1 MKSESSYAAALAALP
16 LLGPHRLRKLLSCH
30 VPSEAWAVVRGDHRA
45 HSSVE
50 ALFSREFL
58 GDKLR
63 ERATDAHVQA
73 VYERCIKSDIHATFI
88 GESEYPAILAVDVAA
103 PAVLFWCG
111 DLSALTQ
118 RRVGIIGTRAATAA
132 GRYMAS
138 QLAHDLT
145 NQGVAVVS
153 GLARGIDAWAHR
165 GAIHAALHAHTV
177 STSSSTTYGR
187 PIAVV
192 ASGLDVVY
200 PRENAQLWSDVQ
212 NHGVILSESPPG
224 TPPEAFRFPLRN
236 RILAALC
243 EVLVVVESRVVGG
256 SMITVEEAQKRDV
269 MVMAVPGSPRTSS
282 SAGTNLLLQQGC
294 APVVDVADV
303 LVALGLDHRRC
314 FPNTFDPRHRPSDGD
329 HVVLG
334 AFSNGVCS
342 SDAFT
347 LDQLMVRTKGDLVS
361 TALALGRLE
370 ADGWVVN
377 NSGWWEAVGPRRA

>member
-1 MKSESSYAAALAALP
+1 MNSESSFAAALAALP

-30 VPSEAWAVVRGDHRA
+30 VPSEAWAVVRGNHRA
-45 HSSVE
+45 HPSVE

-58 GDKLR
+58 GHKLR
-63 ERATDAHVQA
+63 ERATDAHLQA
-73 VYERCIKSDIHATFI
+73 VHEQCIKSDIHTTYI
-88 GESEYPAILAVDVAA
+88 GDSEYPAILAIDTTA
-103 PAVLFWCG
+103 PAALFWCG

-138 QLAHDLT
+138 QLAHDLA

-165 GAIHAALHAHTV
+165 GAVHAVLHAGTL
-177 STSSSTTYGR
+177 STTAPTTIGS
-187 PIAVV
+187 PVAVV

-200 PRENAQLWSDVQ
+200 PRENAHLWDQVRE
-212 NHGVILSESPPG
+212 HGVVLSESPPG
-224 TPPEAFRFPLRN
+224 TLPEAFRFPLRN

-243 EVLVVVESRVVGG
+243 EVLVVVESRIVGG

-269 MVMAVPGSPRTSS
+269 TVMAVPGSPRTPSS
-282 SAGTNLLLQQGC
+282 RGTNLLLQQGC

-314 FPNTFDPRHRPSDGD
+314 FPNTFDPRHLPSASDQ
-329 HVVLG
+329 VVL
-334 AFSNGVCS
+334 
-342 SDAFT
+342 DAFGNDAVT
-347 LDQLMVRTKGDLVS
+347 LDQLMVRTEIDLVN

-370 ADGWVVN
+370 VDGWVVN

>member
-1 MKSESSYAAALAALP
+1 M
-16 LLGPHRLRKLLSCH
+16 
-30 VPSEAWAVVRGDHRA
+30 
-45 HSSVE
+45 
-50 ALFSREFL
+50 
-58 GDKLR
+58 
-63 ERATDAHVQA
+63 
-73 VYERCIKSDIHATFI
+73 KSDIRVTFI
-88 GESEYPAILAVDVAA
+88 GDSDYPAILAVDIAP

-132 GRYMAS
+132 GRYVAS
-138 QLAHDLT
+138 QLAHDLIRE
-145 NQGVAVVS
+145 GVAVVS

-165 GAIHAALHAHTV
+165 GAMRATLDPQSMPA
-177 STSSSTTYGR
+177 SSSTAWGQ
-187 PIAVV
+187 PVAVV

-200 PRENAQLWSDVQ
+200 PRENAQLWAEVQ
-212 NHGVILSESPPG
+212 NHGVVLSESPPG

-269 MVMAVPGSPRTSS
+269 TVMAVPGSPRTSS

-314 FPNTFDPRHRPSDGD
+314 FPHTFDPRRQPAAADQ
-329 HVVLG
+329 VVLG
-334 AFSNGVCS
+334 AFGN
-342 SDAFT
+342 DAFGNGAFGNGALT
-347 LDQLMVRTKGDLVS
+347 LDQLMVRTKSDLVS

-377 NSGWWEAVGPRRA
+377 NAGWWEAVGPSRA